1 MHKTE
6 GLVSKVSSGNYQ
18 LAAKKRSHLSSLGTF
33 RMVDVMN
40 VATSV
45 VCVLWFAAAGWFKKA
60 QPRPRGLVAR
70 LGWGLFSGLR
80 LQEGVKR

>member
-1 MHKTE
+1 MHKVE
-6 GLVSKVSSGNYQ
+6 GLVMY
-18 LAAKKRSHLSSLGTF
+18 LPTRSEKEVPLSSLGAF
-33 RMVDVMN
+33 GVVGVMKI
-40 VATSV
+40 ATSV

-60 QPRPRGLVAR
+60 QPRPWGLVAR